1 MSNQKVITLV
11 ERSYDDELSAL
22 TDEQLTRL
30 GELAVTL

>member
-1 MSNQKVITLV
+1 MSQQKIIRLV

-22 TDEQLTRL
+22 TDEQLARL